1 VLRNKIYFGL
11 KPLIPRG
18 IRMKIRSRVAQRIRK
33 RVTDIW
39 PMMPGSESPP
49 EGWPGWPDGKKF
61 AFVLTHDVEGR
72 AGLSKCRQLM
82 QLELDAGFRS
92 SFNFI
97 PEGNYKVPRELREE
111 LMRNGFEV
119 GIHDLKHDGR
129 LFASQ
134 RQFKQLAGRIN
145 RYVREWGATGFRS
158 GFMLHELDWL
168 HELDIEYDASTFDTD
183 PFEPQPEGRHTIF
196 PFWIPGPNGASPNYR
211 ARERFPNQPPGS
223 GEPSKSGLDHPRQGY
238 VELPY
243 TLPQDSTLFLLLREK
258 TPEIWMRKLDWI
270 ADHGGMV
277 LLDTHPDYMAFDRLN
292 GRAGQYPSEL
302 YKEFLTYVRSK
313 HSGAYW
319 DALPREVAAYI
330 KQSESPAE
338 PLRIQPAASRER
350 IWVDRGNSH
359 QPALSPPLA
368 AIDSRQ
374 RLHGRRAAVLL
385 FSHYPADPRPR
396 RAAEALAKEGVTID
410 VICLRESEKESRR
423 QTINGVNVLR
433 VPMRRHRGGK
443 MSYVSQYTAFIL
455 TSFACLAFRSLTR
468 RYDFVHV
475 HNMPDLLVFSALV
488 PKALGAKV
496 ILDLH
501 DPMPELM
508 QTIFKLREKSFGV
521 RILKRFEKWSIRF
534 ADVVLTVNLA
544 SKKIYS
550 SRSCAPEKISVV
562 LNSPD
567 DDIFRFQ
574 PPRSRSLNGRDTA
587 QPFVILYHGSLVR
600 RNGFD
605 LAVDA
610 LEIVRKRIPTAR
622 LMVCGARTPFFEEVM
637 ESARK
642 RGLQDI
648 VEYAG
653 ARNLNQIVEAIES
666 CDLGIIPN
674 HRNIFTEIN
683 TPTRIFE
690 YLALGKPVIAPQA
703 QGIQDYFGDE
713 ELVFFKLG
721 DASDLAQKIEFAFFH
736 PHDVEQIVK
745 RGQEIYLAHTWS
757 REKLNLLKPISEL
770 L

>member
-1 VLRNKIYFGL
+1 MRVRS
-11 KPLIPRG
+11 LIAR
-18 IRMKIRSRVAQRIRK
+18 RIRK
-33 RVTDIW
+33 RVADVW
-39 PMMPGSESPP
+39 PIKPGSEFPP
-49 EGWPGWPDGKKF
+49 DGWPGWPDGKKF

-72 AGLSKCRQLM
+72 VGLSKCRQLM
-82 QLELDAGFRS
+82 QLELDSGFRS
-92 SFNFI
+92 SFNFV
-97 PEGNYKVPRELREE
+97 PEGDYKVPGELRAE

-134 RQFKQLAGRIN
+134 RQFKQRAGRIN
-145 RYVREWGATGFRS
+145 RYVQEWGAAGFRS

-196 PFWIPGPNGASPNYR
+196 PFWIPGPNGASPNS
-211 ARERFPNQPPGS
+211 QPPAS
-223 GEPSKSGLDHPRQGY
+223 RKPSQPPPDHPRMGY

-243 TLPQDSTLFLLLREK
+243 TLPQDSTLFLLLRER

-277 LLDTHPDYMAFDRLN
+277 LLDTHPDYMAFDRSN
-292 GRAGQYPSEL
+292 GGASEYPITL
-302 YKEFLTYVRSK
+302 YKEFLRYVRSK
-313 HSGAYW
+313 YSGVYW

-330 KQSESPAE
+330 KQSESPAA
-338 PLRIQPAASRER
+338 PLHIKSAVSSER
-350 IWVDRGNSH
+350 TRADHDNS
-359 QPALSPPLA
+359 PRPILSPPLVVT
-368 AIDSRQ
+368 DKRR
-374 RLHGRRAAVLL
+374 RLRGRRAAVLL

-396 RAAEALAKEGVTID
+396 RAAEALVKEGVIID
-410 VICLRESEKESRR
+410 LICLRESEGEPLR

-475 HNMPDLLVFSALV
+475 HNMPDALVFSALV
-488 PKALGAKV
+488 PKALGAKI

-508 QTIFKLREKSFGV
+508 QAIFKLPDESLSV
-521 RILKRFEKWSIRF
+521 RLLKRLEKWSIRF
-534 ADVVLTVNLA
+534 SDVVLTVNLA
-544 SKKIYS
+544 CKKIYS
-550 SRSCAPEKISVV
+550 SRSCAPEKINVV

-567 DDIFRFQ
+567 DGIFRFQ
-574 PPRSRSLNGRDTA
+574 PPKSKSLNGRDPA

-610 LEIVRKRIPTAR
+610 LEIVRKRIPTVR
-622 LMVCGARTPFFEEVM
+622 LVVCGEGTPFFKEVM
-637 ESARK
+637 ESVRR
-642 RGLQDI
+642 RGLHES
-648 VEYAG
+648 VEYVG
-653 ARNLNQIVEAIES
+653 SRNLKQIVEAIES

-690 YLALGKPVIAPQA
+690 YLALGKPVIAPLA
-703 QGIQDYFGDE
+703 KGIQDYFGDE
-713 ELVFFKLG
+713 ELVFFELG
-721 DASDLAQKIEFAFFH
+721 DASDLARKIEFAFFH
-736 PHDVEQIVK
+736 PADVEQIVK

-757 REKLNLLKPISEL
+757 QEKLNLLNPISEL